1 MNNKLV
7 FGMSHSIQCYDFHIH
22 VYTCMWISV
31 YMYMLIS
38 SWFVVLLQS
47 LHNYAVMTG
56 HYIRIMQWYKVRNY
70 ADVKL
75 IIQYNQT
82 VNYTKNT
89 ILVFNRHN
97 MIVTG

>member
-1 MNNKLV
+1 
-7 FGMSHSIQCYDFHIH
+7 
-22 VYTCMWISV
+22 
-31 YMYMLIS
+31 MYMLIS
-38 SWFVVLLQS
+38 GWFVVL

-70 ADVKL
+70 ADVEL
-75 IIQYNQT
+75 IIRHKQT

-97 MIVTG
+97 KIVTR